1 LMGVHPAGFLEG
13 WVFGDFQSP
22 RLSPDEPS
30 IQPIEASQLANQI
43 GSTLARLRAER
54 GYTQEFLAERL
65 DVTIE
70 TIGRF
75 ERGIVLPTL
84 PRLYQLAEVLA
95 VPVVDL
101 LQSGSSRSGDV
112 ALEMTSLLER
122 LSLDDQTFVRKW
134 LWELCEHLSKPRHS
148 RKK

>member
-1 LMGVHPAGFLEG
+1 MTQTKEK
-13 WVFGDFQSP
+13 
-22 RLSPDEPS
+22 R
-30 IQPIEASQLANQI
+30 LANQI
-43 GSTLARLRAER
+43 GSTLARIRAER

-134 LWELCEHLSKPRHS
+134 LWEMCEHLGKPRHS
-148 RKK
+148 RKKVT